1 MYTHEVRTHKT
12 RARSPKRKQK
22 GRRHKHVDISQAA
35 IFSSFRGLASPI
47 WLCTLLNPLPSFL
60 PHFSLRWVVLGISC
74 RVPFVLICRVW
85 QPLFT
90 FLHLYFGTYS
100 RDVSIYF
107 PTLCACIVHDVF
119 IYIYIYIPVHL
130 FRCDCHIYLACL
142 LFHPFAH
149 YLRISF
155 FPLLV
160 CWFSCSCLCMYTHGA
175 KTHKTRARSPK
186 RKQKGRRR
194 KHVDISQAAIFSSF
208 RGLASPILV
217 MYSFKLPSFLP
228 HFSLR
233 WVVLGISCRVSFVL
247 ISRVWQPLFTFLHLY
262 FGSYS
267 RDVGIYFPTL
277 CACIVHDVCIYTC
290 SPLSM

>member
-1 MYTHEVRTHKT
+1 MY
-12 RARSPKRKQK
+12 
-22 GRRHKHVDISQAA
+22 
-35 IFSSFRGLASPI
+35 SFKPS
-47 WLCTLLNPLPSFL
+47 SFL
-60 PHFSLRWVVLGISC
+60 PPFFLRWVVLGISC
-74 RVPFVLICRVW
+74 HVP
-85 QPLFT
+85 
-90 FLHLYFGTYS
+90 FLHLYFGLCS
-100 RDVSIYF
+100 RDVGIYF

-119 IYIYIYIPVHL
+119 IYIYIPVHL

-277 CACIVHDVCIYTC
+277 CACIVHDVSIYIYIYIYTC
-290 SPLSM
+290 LPLPV